1 MNGGYLMVSKS
12 DTNLYAKLNN
22 ALTVGK
28 PILWYEDE
36 TTCYYIDTITK
47 SGTDIILTKGGK
59 TITIEND
66 GTITEVGDVLNPLMD
81 NIKDLAGNLRFIED
95 AGVLATI
102 SGVTFT
108 YNKISLSGTHL
119 MIVLAGSID
128 NTTALTTN
136 LLLADYN
143 VPEYIYDKISAL
155 FGTVVDVKSVTFYA
169 SDWSNQNANIIL
181 RKENDKISLY
191 CGANVTMS
199 ADRNFRIQFDLLID
213 AE

>member
-12 DTNLYAKLNN
+12 DTNLYTKLNN

-36 TTCYYIDTITK
+36 NTCYYIDTITK
-47 SGTDIILTKGGK
+47 SGTDIVLTKGGK
-59 TITIEND
+59 TITVESD
-66 GTITEVGDVLNPLMD
+66 GDITEVGEVLNPLMES
-81 NIKDLAGNLRFIED
+81 IKDKNGNLRFIED

-143 VPEYIYDKISAL
+143 VPEYIYDKISVL